1 MRSSFVLTA
10 VVLATAGPSLAA
22 PAPAVPLTARSS
34 DSTNP
39 VDHESSEALKLPSL
53 KNLGNIASIGLSG
66 LGILG
71 SLLPS
76 DKQQQRDELVELL
89 ARSVYGRSINDLD

>member
-1 MRSSFVLTA
+1 MK
-10 VVLATAGPSLAA
+10 SL
-22 PAPAVPLTARSS
+22 
-34 DSTNP
+34 
-39 VDHESSEALKLPSL
+39 
-53 KNLGNIASIGLSG
+53 GSIGSIALSG